1 MHECSGFRSAAARRC
16 CSEITHT
23 SDPGNKP
30 CALTVSLLLSF
41 SEAAHD
47 SAVMNHIHN
56 RTVVCGLRE
65 SPPRA
70 HSTCTS
76 LHFHCMHLASHITIV
91 LRAGGGPRARAT
103 CADHHP
109 EVLRRIVSDLA
120 CSTQRLDKQP
130 RAYEHVSACWPFSL
144 RVCGF
149 CISALMFLCKRWL
162 YFGGY
167 GGCGWHG

>member
-76 LHFHCMHLASHITIV
+76 LSFHCKTLAVYIYILLFGRDHRTQAAHTPANQ
-91 LRAGGGPRARAT
+91 LLKPR
-103 CADHHP
+103 
-109 EVLRRIVSDLA
+109 
-120 CSTQRLDKQP
+120 
-130 RAYEHVSACWPFSL
+130 
-144 RVCGF
+144 
-149 CISALMFLCKRWL
+149 
-162 YFGGY
+162 
-167 GGCGWHG
+167 